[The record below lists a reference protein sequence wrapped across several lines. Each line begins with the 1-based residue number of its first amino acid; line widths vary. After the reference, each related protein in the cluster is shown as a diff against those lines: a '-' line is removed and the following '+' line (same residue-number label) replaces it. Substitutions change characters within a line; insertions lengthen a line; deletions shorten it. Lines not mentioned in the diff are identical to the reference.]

1 MVVAHLPV
9 EDLHLST
16 QPAESGTVDNSVTV
30 SLERAAIRVWRLRVL
45 PFDGVAAKRRIG
57 SQQGLFTLVDRSS
70 NLVHLAIR
78 RIFVGGSSVS
88 VVTHT

>member
-30 SLERAAIRVWRLRVL
+30 SLERAAIGVWRFGML
-45 PFDGVAAKRRIG
+45 PLDRVAAKRCIR
-57 SQQGLFTLVDRSS
+57 SQEGLFTLVDRSS
-70 NLVHLAIR
+70 NLVHLVIR
-78 RIFVGGSSVS
+78 RIFVGGSNVS
-88 VVTHT
+88 DVTHT